1 MAFTHR
7 GGVEMIERA
16 MIEAGLEEKWN
27 ETCISAAPRCSLDHL
42 GKGELPLPPTF
53 SLQYS
58 PIHVP

>member
-1 MAFTHR
+1 
-7 GGVEMIERA
+7 MIERA